1 MYQFPIGVMLESFR
15 LPTPEAVAKA
25 AEVGAQG
32 IQMYCTG
39 GEHAPENMTPAK
51 CAELLDLLKSH
62 GLRFSALCGDLGHGF
77 GNAELNPTLIEKSK
91 RIVDLS
97 LTLECGIVTTHIGVV
112 PTDKNHD
119 RYKIMQEAC
128 YTLAEYADSVGAR
141 VAVETGPET
150 SADLKAFLDSLGGT
164 KGVGVNLDPANLVM
178 VTGDDPVVAVHNLK
192 DYIVHTHAKDG
203 VMLHRGNPEYIYGV
217 VHPVPEEF
225 QGIQYFAEVPLGQG
239 NVHFDTYMAAL
250 DEIGY
255 KGFLTIERECGG
267 TPEADIRL
275 AAEHLRAV
283 MAK

>member
-119 RYKIMQEAC
+119 RYKIMQQAC

-141 VAVETGPET
+141 FAVETGPET

-255 KGFLTIERECGG
+255 KGFLTIERECGNS
-267 TPEADIRL
+267 PEADIRL

-283 MAK
+283 MGK